1 MAKEIDIVVV
11 GAGPVGLFTV
21 FEAGLL
27 GLNCV
32 LIDNLD
38 KPGGQCA
45 ELYPEKPIYD
55 IPGVPFQTAQEHVDA
70 LLEQIK
76 PFNYELI
83 LNERV
88 EEITEIDHKDD
99 KYWSVT
105 TNEGT
110 KLTTKN
116 IFIAAGA
123 GSFEP
128 RRPPNIEDPD
138 KFINKGVTYAVR
150 SKSTYENKDVFIF
163 GGGDSALDWCVEL
176 AEKAK
181 SLSLVHRRDAFR
193 GAQHTEEQMREL
205 VAAGK
210 VKLLTPYLIDSIE
223 GSDKVTGVSLKN
235 FDTNEIEHYEA
246 DELLFLF
253 GLNKKLGPILEW
265 NIDLNGKKI
274 SVNTENFQTSV
285 EGIFAV
291 GDINDYPGKLDLILS
306 GFHETTLAVQEAYKR
321 LYPGERVPFGYTTS
335 NSKLQEKLGVQKVSK
350 LELIN
355 LIHKELPQIQCGRCD
370 TPGCK
375 QYAQAIVDG
384 DPHDRCVPGG
394 EKTLKNLNSILKRI
408 LRKLILNTVQ
418 QLRSKKFLLLRKN
431 VLVVKNVLM
440 HALLMQL

>member
-1 MAKEIDIVVV
+1 MAKEIDIIVV

-32 LIDNLD
+32 LIDNLN

-88 EEITEIDHKDD
+88 EEITEVDHKDD
-99 KYWSVT
+99 KYWSVK

-110 KLTTKN
+110 ELTTKN

-223 GSDKVTGVSLKN
+223 GLDKVT
-235 FDTNEIEHYEA
+235 
-246 DELLFLF
+246 
-253 GLNKKLGPILEW
+253 
-265 NIDLNGKKI
+265 
-274 SVNTENFQTSV
+274 
-285 EGIFAV
+285 
-291 GDINDYPGKLDLILS
+291 
-306 GFHETTLAVQEAYKR
+306 
-321 LYPGERVPFGYTTS
+321 
-335 NSKLQEKLGVQKVSK
+335 
-350 LELIN
+350 
-355 LIHKELPQIQCGRCD
+355 
-370 TPGCK
+370 
-375 QYAQAIVDG
+375 
-384 DPHDRCVPGG
+384 
-394 EKTLKNLNSILKRI
+394 
-408 LRKLILNTVQ
+408 
-418 QLRSKKFLLLRKN
+418 
-431 VLVVKNVLM
+431 
-440 HALLMQL
+440 

>member
-99 KYWSVT
+99 KYWSVK

-110 KLTTKN
+110 ELTTKN

-176 AEKAK
+176 AKNAK

-205 VAAGK
+205 VATGK
-210 VKLLTPYLIDSIE
+210 VKLLTPYLINSIE

-335 NSKLQEKLGVQKVSK
+335 NSKLQEKLGV
-350 LELIN
+350 
-355 LIHKELPQIQCGRCD
+355 
-370 TPGCK
+370 
-375 QYAQAIVDG
+375 
-384 DPHDRCVPGG
+384 
-394 EKTLKNLNSILKRI
+394 
-408 LRKLILNTVQ
+408 
-418 QLRSKKFLLLRKN
+418 KK
-431 VLVVKNVLM
+431 
-440 HALLMQL
+440 